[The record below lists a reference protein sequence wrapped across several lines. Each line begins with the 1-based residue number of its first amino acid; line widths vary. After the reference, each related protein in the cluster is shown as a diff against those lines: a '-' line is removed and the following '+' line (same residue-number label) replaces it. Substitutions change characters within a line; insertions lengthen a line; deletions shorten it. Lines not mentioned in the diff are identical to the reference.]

1 MTVPAVP
8 RIGLALGAGG
18 AKGLAHI
25 VALEAF
31 DQAGIRPA
39 AIAGSSIGAIIGAAY
54 AAGYSAKAIR
64 DHTLKR
70 FRDRTDVMSRL
81 FQARVGSITDI
92 FSGQFGQ
99 ALQLDAEAIL
109 TEFWPASMPDRFS
122 DLRLPFAAISTDYY
136 QRNERVVSSGKLQ
149 NAVAASLAIPG
160 LIRPVLLNGRL
171 HIDGAASN
179 PLPFD
184 RMLEPC
190 DYVIAVDVVGG
201 PESSDPTKQPSTIE
215 AALGASQ
222 IMQLAITDAKL
233 QRQDTRLV
241 HLIRPRIAG
250 FSALDF
256 FSVGAILKAA
266 EPIRAEIKQILSDQ
280 PVS

>member
-1 MTVPAVP
+1 VKPLAVP

-31 DQAGIRPA
+31 DQAGIRPV
-39 AIAGSSIGAIIGAAY
+39 AITGSSMGAIIGAAY
-54 AAGYSAKAIR
+54 AAGYSARALR
-64 DHTLKR
+64 DHTIKR
-70 FRDRTDVMSRL
+70 LRDRADVMSRL

-99 ALQLDAEAIL
+99 ALQLDAEAL
-109 TEFWPASMPDRFS
+109 LSEFWPASMPDRFA
-122 DLRLPFAAISTDYY
+122 DLRLPFTAITTDYY
-136 QRNERVVSSGKLQ
+136 QRNERVISSGKLST
-149 NAVAASLAIPG
+149 AVAASLAIPG
-160 LIRPVLLNGRL
+160 LIRPVLLEGRL

-184 RMLEPC
+184 HMSEPC
-190 DYVIAVDVVGG
+190 DVIIAVDVVGG
-201 PESSDPTKQPSTIE
+201 PDSTDPTRQPSTIE

-222 IMQLAITDAKL
+222 IMQLAITEAKL
-233 QRQDTRLV
+233 NQQDTRKV
-241 HLIRPRIAG
+241 RVVRPRISG

-256 FSVGAILKAA
+256 FSVNAILKAA
-266 EPIRAEIKQILSDQ
+266 EPIRAEISQILSGDT
-280 PVS
+280 VS